1 MQFTNH
7 ISKDEFES
15 LGPAVFFTNP
25 SPLFSDQDIDFEEV
39 EQEHKAF
46 ISQLFHLLQT
56 LFGREEAE
64 AGMITQF
71 STICNLPAL
80 EP

>member
-1 MQFTNH
+1 LIRDHKGLGCFGQEEQAITHNAFRISIQNLIHFHPVFMQFTNH

-39 EQEHKAF
+39 EQ
-46 ISQLFHLLQT
+46 
-56 LFGREEAE
+56 
-64 AGMITQF
+64 
-71 STICNLPAL
+71 
-80 EP
+80 